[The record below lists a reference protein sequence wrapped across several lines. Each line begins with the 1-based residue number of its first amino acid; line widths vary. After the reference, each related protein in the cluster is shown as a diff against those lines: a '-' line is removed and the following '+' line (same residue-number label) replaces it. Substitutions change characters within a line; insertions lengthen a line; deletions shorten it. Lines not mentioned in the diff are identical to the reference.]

1 MKYHFILISINEGYT
16 NSIITILNT
25 CIIMIEMFGGVYMDA
40 KTICPIMLDGISEG
54 VIAVDNKNEICF
66 INKKAKEIFGITYKQ
81 DIGHREGKLNK
92 GDIVII
98 GDTSLGLDDGSLKDS
113 DLKKLLGIHE
123 TILPGTAFVYIGRY
137 LESGDI
143 KVFNEASGNSIFI
156 EKTIDNKQI
165 SVEINFIRK
174 IINIKVDETE
184 IPYYFIKSIGHM
196 VILDGRTLDI
206 KFYQAKGYS
215 VRKEDIKSI
224 LNGNSYSE
232 KLQSIEMET
241 DVLGEEINE
250 VLGDSVSIRNI
261 TKCSRGEV
269 IDYKRKY
276 DEVNGR
282 PVRCS
287 IMPLIIDNKTEGSY
301 VVVEDLSEIN
311 KLSKEKDEMFH
322 KLLEIDEMSYD
333 PFNQIVGDSSKIQ
346 NIKLYAKKAALSS
359 STILLLGES
368 GTGKSIM
375 ARAIHDYSRRKNS
388 RFVEI
393 NCGSL
398 SSNLL
403 ESELFG
409 YVPGAFTGA
418 KKEGKKGLI
427 EYADGGTLFLD
438 EISEM
443 PLELQVKLLH
453 VLQDSR
459 IIPVGGTEYKTIDVR
474 FICASNRDIKKMAKE
489 GKFREDLFYR
499 IDVIPIEIP
508 PLRERKQD
516 LYYLTQSILHKL
528 CKKNNISYK
537 GITNEAFNKL
547 CSYDFPGNIR
557 ELENIIER
565 ALNIVDGDY
574 IDDNDIII
582 SSDKQTV
589 LYSDKTLK
597 EVVDEA
603 EKKTIALCMKKYN
616 GDKFKV
622 MKVLG
627 IKKTTFYEKLKKYG
641 I

>member
-1 MKYHFILISINEGYT
+1 MLNLIQ
-16 NSIITILNT
+16 NT
-25 CIIMIEMFGGVYMDA
+25 CIIMIEMFGGVFMDE
-40 KTICPIMLDGISEG
+40 KITGQIMLDGISEG
-54 VIAVDNKNEICF
+54 VIAVDNNNKICF

-81 DIGHREGKLNK
+81 DIGHREGKINK

-98 GDTSLGLDDGSLKDS
+98 GDTSIGLDDGSLTDN
-113 DLKKLLGIHE
+113 DLEMLGIHE
-123 TILPGTAFVYIGRY
+123 RILPGTAFVYIGRY
-137 LESGDI
+137 LETGDI
-143 KVFNEASGNSIFI
+143 RIFNETSGNSLFI
-156 EKTIDNKQI
+156 KEAIENRQI
-165 SVEINFIRK
+165 SAEINFIK
-174 IINIKVDETE
+174 KTINIKVDETE
-184 IPYYFIKSIGHM
+184 FPYYFVKSIGHM
-196 VILDGRTLDI
+196 VILDGKSFEI

-215 VRKEDIKSI
+215 IRKEDIKSI
-224 LNGNSYSE
+224 LTGSHYSE
-232 KLQSIEMET
+232 KLKGIEMET
-241 DVLGEEINE
+241 DVIGEKINE
-250 VLGDSVSIRNI
+250 VLGDSESIRNI
-261 TKCSRGEV
+261 AKCSMGEK
-269 IDYKRKY
+269 IDYKKRY

-287 IMPLIIDNKTEGSY
+287 IKPLIIDKKTEGAY
-301 VVVEDLSEIN
+301 AVVEDLSEIN
-311 KLSKEKDEMFH
+311 RLSKEKDEMFH
-322 KLLEIDEMSYD
+322 KLLEIDEKSYD
-333 PFNQIVGDSSKIQ
+333 PFNQIVGDSAKIQ
-346 NIKLYAKKAALSS
+346 SIKLYAKKAALSS

-375 ARAIHDYSRRKNS
+375 ARAIHDYSRRKNN

-443 PLELQVKLLH
+443 PIELQVKLLH
-453 VLQDSR
+453 VLQESR
-459 IIPVGGTEYKTIDVR
+459 IIPVGATEYREVDVR

-489 GKFREDLFYR
+489 GTFREDLFYR

-528 CKKNNISYK
+528 CKKNNIPYK
-537 GITNEAFNKL
+537 GITNKAFNKL
-547 CSYDFPGNIR
+547 YSYDFPGNIR

-565 ALNIVDGDY
+565 ALNVVDGDY
-574 IDDNDIII
+574 IDENGIII
-582 SSDKQTV
+582 TSDKQTAY
-589 LYSDKTLK
+589 YSDKTLR
-597 EVVDEA
+597 EAVDEA

-616 GDKFKV
+616 GDKIKV

-627 IKKTTFYEKLKKYG
+627 IKKTAFYEKLKKYG
-641 I
+641 LQDSTYTEIIPHK

>member
-1 MKYHFILISINEGYT
+1 
-16 NSIITILNT
+16 
-25 CIIMIEMFGGVYMDA
+25 MIEMFGGVNMDG
-40 KTICPIMLDGISEG
+40 KTIGPIMLDGISEG
-54 VIAVDNKNEICF
+54 VIAVDNKNKICF

-81 DIGHREGKLNK
+81 DIGHKEGKLNK

-98 GDTSLGLDDGSLKDS
+98 GDTSLGHDDGILKDS
-113 DLKKLLGIHE
+113 DLEILGIHE
-123 TILPGTAFVYIGRY
+123 TVLPGTAFVYIGRY
-137 LESGDI
+137 LESGDTR
-143 KVFNEASGNSIFI
+143 VFNETSGNSLFI
-156 EKTIDNKQI
+156 EKTIENKQI
-165 SVEINFIRK
+165 SVEINFIKK

-184 IPYYFIKSIGHM
+184 FPYYFIKSIGHM
-196 VILDGRTLDI
+196 VILDGRTLEI

-232 KLQSIEMET
+232 KLQGIEMET
-241 DVLGEEINE
+241 DVIGEGITE
-250 VLGDSVSIRNI
+250 VLGDSESIRNV
-261 TKCSRGEV
+261 TKCSRGEI
-269 IDYKRKY
+269 IDNKRKY

-282 PVRCS
+282 LVRCS
-287 IMPLIIDNKTEGSY
+287 IIPLIIDKKTEGAY

-322 KLLEIDEMSYD
+322 KLLEIDEISFD

-375 ARAIHDYSRRKNS
+375 ARAIHDYSRRKDN

-459 IIPVGGTEYKTIDVR
+459 IIPVGGTEYRTVDVR
-474 FICASNRDIKKMAKE
+474 FICASNRDIKKMAEE

-582 SSDKQTV
+582 NSDKQTV

-616 GDKFKV
+616 SDKFKV
-622 MKVLG
+622 MQVLG

-641 I
+641 L